1 MRRDSQHTEAQRDH
15 QPAGVPVA
23 VASYSAGEGT
33 RVLLADGTHRGI
45 ADLRVGDD
53 IYGTSRVGWTRRF
66 ARTSVL
72 GRWSVSRPAHRVTL
86 ADGTEFVASSDQRF
100 LTWRG
105 WKHVTGAEQG
115 RDRRPHLT
123 VGAKLLGVGRLAE
136 LPSHDADYRAGYLC
150 GMVRGDGYLATSTYE
165 RRNGRVETLHR
176 FRLALADAEALRR
189 TQAFLDLIEV
199 PTRERIFSAAT
210 TSRRA
215 ITAIATNTLDGV
227 ERVREV
233 IRWPHSPSDG
243 WRKGFLAGIFDAE
256 GSGGQVLRICN
267 TDPEIIDWTTACLA
281 HFGFDFVIEPP
292 TPDHVASYVR
302 VRGGLVERLRFF
314 HMTGPAITRKQEL
327 DGRAVRANADLR
339 VVSIK
344 PLGKAMQMY
353 VISTAT
359 GDVIANG
366 VVIQTVGPPV
376 EAKNE
381 PDQRV
386 AAGLSAQARPASSG

>member
-1 MRRDSQHTEAQRDH
+1 MLGISRHAKAGRLRD
-15 QPAGVPVA
+15 
-23 VASYSAGEGT
+23 T
-33 RVLLADGTHRGI
+33 RVLMADGMHRAI
-45 ADLRVGDD
+45 ADLRIGDD
-53 IYGTSRVGWTRRF
+53 IYGTSRVGRTRRF
-66 ARTSVL
+66 RRTSVL
-72 GRWSVSRPAHRVTL
+72 ARRSVSRPAHRVTL
-86 ADGTEFVASSDQRF
+86 ADGTEIVAISDQRF

-123 VGAKLLGVGRLAE
+123 IGTKLLGVGRLAD

-150 GMVRGDGYLATSTYE
+150 GMVRGDGYLATTAYK
-165 RRNGRVETLHR
+165 RRNGRVEILRR
-176 FRLALADAEALRR
+176 FRLALADVEALRR
-189 TQAFLDLIEV
+189 TRACLDVIEV

-210 TSRRA
+210 SRRRA
-215 ITAIATNTLDGV
+215 ITAIATNTIDGV

-256 GSGGQVLRICN
+256 GSCCQVLRICN

-292 TPDHVASYVR
+292 TSDHIASFVR

-327 DGRAVRANADLR
+327 EGHAVRANADLR
-339 VVSIK
+339 VVSIE
-344 PLGKAMQMY
+344 PLGEAMQMY
-353 VISTAT
+353 VISTGT
-359 GDVIANG
+359 GDLIANG
-366 VVIQTVGPPV
+366 LVTQTVASPPV
-376 EAKNE
+376 T
-381 PDQRV
+381 
-386 AAGLSAQARPASSG
+386 